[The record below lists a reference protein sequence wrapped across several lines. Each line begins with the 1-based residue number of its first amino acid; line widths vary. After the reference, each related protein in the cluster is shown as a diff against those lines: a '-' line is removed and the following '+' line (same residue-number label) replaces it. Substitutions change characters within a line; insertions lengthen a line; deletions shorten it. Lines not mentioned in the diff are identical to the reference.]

1 MVGSLLPATPL
12 RGVAGVA
19 CEAGGSE
26 AGPSPC
32 KGGPPRSLVATRHGP
47 GPHTTARAPT
57 PSPPGCWDEAP
68 VLPACPSR
76 LLSLFLVGTF
86 TGTKSGITENGASA
100 RAGSPS
106 ALAAMLV
113 TGLVVVAVAVVLAH
127 RSRRLPCRRYAGTR
141 RAQVHGR
148 RASGGS
154 ERSRCSQDI

>member
-32 KGGPPRSLVATRHGP
+32 KGGPLRSLVATGHGP
-47 GPHTTARAPT
+47 GPHAV
-57 PSPPGCWDEAP
+57 SPGCQDEAS

-86 TGTKSGITENGASA
+86 TGTKSGITENGAST

-106 ALAAMLV
+106 TLAAMLV

-154 ERSRCSQDI
+154 ERSRCSRDI